1 MNEKIKNI
9 LSVYV
14 LRLQWL
20 IYDLKTCSLDEDP
33 ITLHLTGGDI
43 TISLNPKNKTTMD
56 REQAKEL
63 LPIIQAFAEGKT
75 IQSKRINGTW
85 IDLEMKTA
93 LNIISLIDQPQKYRI
108 KPGPKYRSFANAE
121 ECWQEMKKHEPFGWV
136 KYKTDDVYSFICKV
150 EEDRCYFAVNVYW
163 AFDTILE
170 KYTFADGTPF
180 GIKEE

>member
-1 MNEKIKNI
+1 MN
-9 LSVYV
+9 
-14 LRLQWL
+14 
-20 IYDLKTCSLDEDP
+20 
-33 ITLHLTGGDI
+33 
-43 TISLNPKNKTTMD
+43 

-75 IQSKRINGTW
+75 IEIRRNSKYNPGEW
-85 IDLEMKTA
+85 IETA
-93 LNIISLIDQPQKYRI
+93 TPTFDIKSHEYRI
-108 KPGPKYRSFANAE
+108 KPEPKYRSFANAE